1 MDLQLIMDLP
11 PVVLA
16 SVMADVVR
24 WTTFIV
30 AAPLILLA
38 WYQLLKKMG
47 SF

>member
-1 MDLQLIMDLP
+1 MMDFQ

-16 SVMADVVR
+16 SIMADVVR
-24 WTTFIV
+24 WTTFVI
-30 AAPLILLA
+30 AAPLILLG